1 MAPTARPILPIFA
14 RSALQPLHS
23 PYMTLL
29 EKLADIFFDTFG
41 ITKPADQARSRAA
54 WFLFTMMVLV
64 LGVLVGVSILLY
76 HLLHV

>member
-1 MAPTARPILPIFA
+1 
-14 RSALQPLHS
+14 
-23 PYMTLL
+23 MTLL

-54 WFLFTMMVLV
+54 WFLFTMMVL
-64 LGVLVGVSILLY
+64 GVLVGVSILLY

>member
-1 MAPTARPILPIFA
+1 
-14 RSALQPLHS
+14 
-23 PYMTLL
+23 MTLL